1 MPRMRILS
9 AADQARFEHPP
20 VFDSAERKRHL
31 IFPRFVMDAAR
42 ELRGPANRIGFL
54 LAFGHFR
61 ASRRFFLPN
70 TYHERDIA
78 WVSRAIDLPLDTF
91 TPKNYAKTTRLR
103 HQQVI
108 LHLQGFRSFD
118 DQAEARLTTEITA
131 MARAHLKPRLIFG
144 RCVDFLIEKRIEV
157 PGAWRLSERVRAGL
171 SAHKSALIRLVDTHL
186 TPDLRQMLDDLF
198 VQEDGANRYRLTLL
212 KTFSQSAR
220 PGKIRETASDF
231 ETLSD
236 LYRKIMSVLEILD
249 IGPEGLRYYAGGVQR
264 SEMFQLQRRSDADR
278 HLHAIAFI
286 ADQHHRLQ
294 DAMVDILLSVMQS
307 FEAGATRDHKEA
319 VFAQRK
325 GEAAR
330 LEEMLDAVDSGVLTP
345 LREIRSLVEDE
356 TMPDVRK
363 LKGISA
369 VLDRDPERVVD
380 LLRADIR
387 SDAAGDGQYRLILED
402 RSLRLQNR
410 LNPILKR
417 IMFTGDAS
425 VADLVVAIEYFREK
439 DGNIDA
445 GMPLGFMTPA
455 EREAVSKGPKGF
467 RVSLGKV
474 FLFQHVAKAI
484 KAGNLNLRGS
494 YKYCPLDDYLISQER
509 WAREKPELVARAGL
523 AGFTDPEPILEP
535 LEHALHRQY
544 ENTNRAA
551 NEGTNPHLKTLA
563 KGNFRVATPALED
576 IERVLFPDILPRQHA
591 VPLSEVLGTVD
602 RHCGMLAEF
611 GHWQQT
617 HVDQTP
623 APATTIAGIM
633 SLGCAIGVRKMA
645 RISHGVTERELE
657 HVVNW
662 RFSLDNIIAANDRV
676 LAATQRME
684 LPQIHRKS
692 QRELHTSSDG
702 QKFEVRQPSLNASHS
717 FKYFGQ
723 GQGVSAYTFIDERS
737 LLWYSLVF
745 SAAERESAYVID
757 GLMHNDVVQSD
768 IHSTDEHGFSEA
780 IFCVTHLLGLSYA
793 PRFRNLKKQNLYH
806 FRGRGR
812 RGRAAGWMIAPAKY
826 VNENAIRTSW
836 DDLLRLVATIK
847 LKEATASEIFRRL
860 NSYSRQHSL
869 YKAMK
874 AFGQIIK
881 SLFILRY
888 IDEVELRQSI
898 EKQLNKVELANRFT
912 RAVAVGNPRGLEH
925 ADKAEQEIA
934 ESCNRLIRNC
944 IVCWNYL
951 YMTRQLEAAR
961 TPDERD
967 RLLRTMAIH
976 SPQSWGH
983 FNLLGEYDFSSKR
996 LQDNSGVLPPKSASR
1011 NIPENWEPPTR

>member
-1 MPRMRILS
+1 MSAGQNRGRDTWGNS
-9 AADQARFEHPP
+9 GFHNRVNATAADSRAGVKSFGLPPAALGPVPSANLPGEEPDALVRARP
-20 VFDSAERKRHL
+20 A
-31 IFPRFVMDAAR
+31 
-42 ELRGPANRIGFL
+42 LRGGELGNDSPYSA
-54 LAFGHFR
+54 
-61 ASRRFFLPN
+61 
-70 TYHERDIA
+70 
-78 WVSRAIDLPLDTF
+78 
-91 TPKNYAKTTRLR
+91 
-103 HQQVI
+103 
-108 LHLQGFRSFD
+108 
-118 DQAEARLTTEITA
+118 
-131 MARAHLKPRLIFG
+131 
-144 RCVDFLIEKRIEV
+144 
-157 PGAWRLSERVRAGL
+157 PG
-171 SAHKSALIRLVDTHL
+171 I
-186 TPDLRQMLDDLF
+186 
-198 VQEDGANRYRLTLL
+198 
-212 KTFSQSAR
+212 
-220 PGKIRETASDF
+220 
-231 ETLSD
+231 
-236 LYRKIMSVLEILD
+236 
-249 IGPEGLRYYAGGVQR
+249 RYYAGGVQR

-294 DAMVDILLSVMQS
+294 DAMVDMLLSVMQS

-325 GEAAR
+325 SEGAL
-330 LEEMLDAVDSGVLTP
+330 LEEMLDVVDARVLTP
-345 LREIRSLVEDE
+345 LREIRALVEEE
-356 TMPDVRK
+356 TMPDARK
-363 LKGISA
+363 LEGISA
-369 VLDRDPERVVD
+369 ILDRDQERVVD

-387 SDAAGDGQYRLILED
+387 KNTVRDGQYHQILED

-410 LNPILKR
+410 LNPILRR
-417 IMFTGDAS
+417 ITLTGDAS
-425 VADLVVAIEYFREK
+425 VADLVVATAHFRDR
-439 DGNIDA
+439 DGNVDA
-445 GMPLGFMTPA
+445 GMPLEFMIPA
-455 EREAVSKGPKGF
+455 EREAVSNDPKGF
-467 RVSLGKV
+467 RVSLCKV
-474 FLFQHVAKAI
+474 FLFQHVAGAI

-494 YKYCPLDDYLISQER
+494 YKYCPLDDYLISRER
-509 WAREKPELVARAGL
+509 WDREKPELLARAGL
-523 AGFTDPEPILEP
+523 EEFTDPEPVLES
-535 LEHALHRQY
+535 LEDILHRQY

-551 NEGTNPHLKTLA
+551 GEGSNPHLKIIA
-563 KGNFRVATPALED
+563 KGNFRVATPALKDVEK
-576 IERVLFPDILPRQHA
+576 VSFPDILPRQHV

-602 RHCGMLAEF
+602 HHSGMLGEF

-617 HVDQTP
+617 RVHQAP
-623 APATTIAGIM
+623 APAITIAGIM
-633 SLGCAIGVRKMA
+633 SLGCAIGVQKMA
-645 RISHGVTERELE
+645 RISHAITERELE

-676 LAATQRME
+676 LAATERME

-692 QRELHTSSDG
+692 QTELHTSSDG

-723 GQGVSAYTFIDERS
+723 GQGVSAYTFIDERC

-768 IHSTDEHGFSEA
+768 IHSTDEHGFNEA

-812 RGRAAGWMIAPAKY
+812 GDKTAGWMIAPAKY
-826 VNENAIRTSW
+826 VNESVIRASW
-836 DDLLRLVATIK
+836 DDLLRLVVTIK
-847 LKEATASEIFRRL
+847 LKEATASELFRRL

-888 IDEVELRQSI
+888 IDEVELRQAI
-898 EKQLNKVELANRFT
+898 EKQLNRVELANSFT

-934 ESCNRLIRNC
+934 ESCNRLIKNC
-944 IVCWNYL
+944 IICWNYL

-961 TPDERD
+961 TADERE
-967 RLLRTMAIH
+967 RLLRMIAIH

-983 FNLLGEYDFSSKR
+983 FNLLGEYDFSKEK
-996 LQDNSGVLPPKSASR
+996 LQDNTGVLPPKSTPR
-1011 NIPENWEPPTR
+1011 IIPENWGPPTR